1 MINVENVQD
10 YAKLDTA
17 GQDKIREF
25 VKTELTRNVVNI
37 EFEKSDGTLR
47 KLQGTTSTDHGAV
60 YTVNE
65 NTEKTKTPNPNVC
78 VVWDTAIGAWRSFRW
93 DRLKSIDF
101 NLELNEQG

>member
-1 MINVENVQD
+1 MINVENVQN
-10 YAKLDTA
+10 YAELDTQ
-17 GQDKIREF
+17 GQEKLRDF
-25 VKTELTRNVVNI
+25 VKSELNRNIVNI
-37 EFEKSDGTLR
+37 QFEKSDGTLR
-47 KLQGTTSTDHGAV
+47 TLHGTTSTDHGAV

-101 NLELNEQG
+101 NLELDEQG